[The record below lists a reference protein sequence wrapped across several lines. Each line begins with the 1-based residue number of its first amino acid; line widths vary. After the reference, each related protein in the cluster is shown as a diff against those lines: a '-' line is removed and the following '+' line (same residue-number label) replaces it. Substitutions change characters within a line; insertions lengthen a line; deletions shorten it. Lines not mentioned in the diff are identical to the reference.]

1 MAEDGVVMAS
11 DGQATSAEGSV
22 PTRTS
27 TEKLDLLHGR
37 IAYGC
42 AGPAGLRQRV
52 RRSLEATIDEAGCDQ
67 ALNDLRDPL
76 HQAVNKAQDYAAES
90 HIKTNMYAD
99 LESIGVLFAGH
110 SGGQPWIY
118 EVTRT
123 GGDQEHFI
131 GEAIG
136 DGRHF
141 AAYALVSAEHYDLQ
155 NRRLRQVRMLAYR
168 AIDDAIR
175 TDASALGPPIHL
187 VEVTSNGAQ
196 RIEEQNLEAVKGA
209 VIAWQG
215 HEREIFDLQPKV
227 DTGPPPDTGEHVG
240 IEPPDTSQ
248 SGSSSEVEPD
258 S

>member
-1 MAEDGVVMAS
+1 MLSEF
-11 DGQATSAEGSV
+11 
-22 PTRTS
+22 
-27 TEKLDLLHGR
+27 
-37 IAYGC
+37 
-42 AGPAGLRQRV
+42 
-52 RRSLEATIDEAGCDQ
+52 
-67 ALNDLRDPL
+67 
-76 HQAVNKAQDYAAES
+76 ES
-90 HIKTNMYAD
+90 M
-99 LESIGVLFAGH
+99 GVLFAGH
-110 SGGQPWIY
+110 TDGQPWIY

-187 VEVTSNGAQ
+187 VEVTSSGAR
-196 RIEEQNLEAVKGA
+196 RIGEGDLEAVRGA

-227 DTGPPPDTGEHVG
+227 ETDLPPDTGEHVG
-240 IEPPDTSQ
+240 IEPPA
-248 SGSSSEVEPD
+248 SGGSGPGSEVEPD
-258 S
+258 SGSDQAGQRR